1 MKYDKFKELVEH
13 GKKPVVTEY
22 ISSAEDMMDYEKIRP
37 NVFYRVVSGN
47 EKEKLEGR
55 CPYISFFDMAITFRW
70 LFHEDE
76 EGISSALIEYK
87 HMEYWEIDEDTL
99 ILTAIRNTPRL
110 FAERHCRILEAINH
124 WTSIDGPDLPL
135 YIFTNRIGIN
145 GASVMFYSDVLR
157 TFADELG
164 QDLYILPSSIHEVLV
179 IGKEEVTSVRD
190 LQDMVWEA
198 NHTVVT
204 SKEFLS
210 NQVMYYNRIT
220 DEIEMVP

>member
-1 MKYDKFKELVEH
+1 
-13 GKKPVVTEY
+13 
-22 ISSAEDMMDYEKIRP
+22 
-37 NVFYRVVSGN
+37 
-47 EKEKLEGR
+47 
-55 CPYISFFDMAITFRW
+55 
-70 LFHEDE
+70 
-76 EGISSALIEYK
+76 
-87 HMEYWEIDEDTL
+87 
-99 ILTAIRNTPRL
+99 
-110 FAERHCRILEAINH
+110 
-124 WTSIDGPDLPL
+124 
-135 YIFTNRIGIN
+135 
-145 GASVMFYSDVLR
+145 MFYSDVLR